1 MNSLVKNSMYKLIL
15 NISNVLIT
23 LMIGPYAIRV
33 LNPDNMGKVYF
44 AESVFGYF
52 LIISTFGLY
61 QYGIRELSKCRD
73 DKTKFKQLFSSFM
86 LIGLLASMATLVL
99 YIAFIKFKYSGA
111 DEFTILMLYSI
122 NIVSNAVYVEYVVE
136 ALEEYKFVAIKTLSV
151 KVVYLILLVL
161 MVKNSGDTNKYV
173 VLLLLSTM
181 LNNLISYIY
190 ISKKVGYDFSNITIK
205 RHIKFLIVVIIMA
218 NINTL
223 FNQLDRLML
232 GEFVD
237 KSTVTY
243 YTIPQSISGTMN
255 ALMQSFTAVALPR
268 LSNVLQTKGKEAYE
282 ILLRNV
288 SREFYYISLPAA
300 VGMFVLSKEIILIY
314 GGKEVAMA
322 ANTMKVFSIYFATL
336 GVEYILTNH
345 ILYLNKRE
353 GKLMW
358 FVLVSGLT
366 NMVLNFTLIWLGM
379 FNATTAIATTLIAN
393 LMLIILEYIYIKKI
407 IKVNYTI
414 LTKDILKT
422 LIVCMSFFL
431 IKLIVTMFTDN
442 ILLITLFTVIF
453 SVIIYAIYVLKNSE
467 QISSIVFN
475 LLNKIKYRFNK

>member
-61 QYGIRELSKCRD
+61 QYGVRELSKCRD

-86 LIGLLASMATLVL
+86 LIGLLASIGTLIL
-99 YIAFIKFKYSGA
+99 YIAFINFKYSGTE
-111 DEFTILMLYSI
+111 EFTILMLYSI

-151 KVVYLILLVL
+151 KIVYLILLL
-161 MVKNSGDTNKYV
+161 LIVKGEGDTNKYV
-173 VLLLLSTM
+173 LLLLLSTM

-205 RHIKFLIVVIIMA
+205 KHIKFLIVVIVMA

-223 FNQLDRLML
+223 FNQLDRLMI

-282 ILLRNV
+282 TLLRSV

-300 VGMFVLSKEIILIY
+300 IGMLVLSKEIILIY
-314 GGKEVAMA
+314 GGSEVAMA

-366 NMVLNFTLIWLGM
+366 NLVLNFVLVFIGKL
-379 FNATTAIATTLIAN
+379 NATTAITTTLIAN
-393 LMLIILEYIYIKKI
+393 VMLITLEYIYIKKV
-407 IKVNYTI
+407 IKVEYKI
-414 LTKDILKT
+414 ITKEVLKT
-422 LIVCMSFFL
+422 IAVCMSFFVV
-431 IKLIVTMFTDN
+431 KFIVTMFTEN
-442 ILLITLFTVIF
+442 IILITLFTVIL
-453 SVIIYAIYVLKNSE
+453 SVGIYSVYVLRNSE
-467 QISSIVFN
+467 QISNVVFN
-475 LLNKIKYRFNK
+475 IFPKLKVIFKR